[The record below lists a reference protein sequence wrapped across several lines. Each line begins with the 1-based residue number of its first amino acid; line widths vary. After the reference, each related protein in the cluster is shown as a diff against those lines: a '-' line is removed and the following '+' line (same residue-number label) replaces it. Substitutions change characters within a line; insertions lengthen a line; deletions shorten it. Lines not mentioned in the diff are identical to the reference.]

1 MTKIPETTMNGDK
14 MLLFIDQLIDLAN
27 FMKATEERWL
37 GRGKIVNVFS
47 EMLVSGNSD
56 QQRVAKSLLLRAD
69 QNDGKSDQIVNL
81 TNLNTHN
88 YSTDTE
94 LWVQQSNIN
103 LPVISHLSALTINI
117 NFYCS
122 LYRGSSRLGQ
132 AWVRNLIWC
141 ILTC

>member
-81 TNLNTHN
+81 TNLATSTHTITPLTLSSGFN
-88 YSTDTE
+88 NQTSIY
-94 LWVQQSNIN
+94 QS
-103 LPVISHLSALTINI
+103 SLSSYNQHQLLLLT
-117 NFYCS
+117 
-122 LYRGSSRLGQ
+122 L
-132 AWVRNLIWC
+132 
-141 ILTC
+141 

>member
-56 QQRVAKSLLLRAD
+56 QQLPLLLRAD

-81 TNLNTHN
+81 TNLTTSTHTITPLTLSSGFN
-88 YSTDTE
+88 NQTSIYLSSLISQLLQLTSTFIAHFIEGHRD
-94 LWVQQSNIN
+94 
-103 LPVISHLSALTINI
+103 
-117 NFYCS
+117 
-122 LYRGSSRLGQ
+122 
-132 AWVRNLIWC
+132 WVRHGSETWFGVF
-141 ILTC
+141 